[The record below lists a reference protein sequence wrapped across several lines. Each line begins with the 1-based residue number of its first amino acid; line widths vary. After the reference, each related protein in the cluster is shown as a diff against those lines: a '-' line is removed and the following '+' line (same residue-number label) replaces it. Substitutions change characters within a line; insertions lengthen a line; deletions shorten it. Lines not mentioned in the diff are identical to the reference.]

1 MRMAGKEAFV
11 IGPAL
16 TRSCRAKSRLASGN
30 APPTEP
36 TWLADAVRNMAASLP
51 KQAILIVNTHSRT
64 GAEGFG
70 QAVELLESA
79 GIELVEKHAID
90 DPGIVQEAVQRAVDA
105 APMVIVGGGDGTLS
119 SAIDFFKDHDTVFAL
134 LPLGT
139 ANSFA
144 RALGIPLDLPGA
156 VDVIATGRARRIDLG
171 CVNGDYFGNSAV
183 IGLAPLIAKT
193 VPHKLK
199 RYLGRVGYA
208 AWAAKVSLGF
218 RPFKLRIDYGHA
230 HSTVWATEVRIANG
244 GYFGGVEL
252 VEGAEVDSGEIIVQV
267 VTGRSKPNLL
277 SSWLSN
283 LLKLRHRD
291 QWQAEIRAR
300 EIRLSTEPVMEVTI
314 DGELATKT
322 PITVSV
328 APDAVMIAAP
338 REA

>member
-1 MRMAGKEAFV
+1 MSK
-11 IGPAL
+11 
-16 TRSCRAKSRLASGN
+16 
-30 APPTEP
+30 
-36 TWLADAVRNMAASLP
+36 LP
-51 KQAILIVNTHSRT
+51 KQAILIVNAHSRV
-64 GAEGFG
+64 GADNF
-70 QAVELLESA
+70 ARAKELIEAA
-79 GIELVEKHAID
+79 GIELVAAHAVK
-90 DPGIVQEAVQRAVDA
+90 DPSTIQDLVRKAVDE
-105 APMVIVGGGDGTLS
+105 APMVIIGGGDGTLS
-119 SAIDFFKDHDTVFAL
+119 TTIDFFKEHETVFAL

-156 VDVIATGRARRIDLG
+156 VGVIANGIPRRIDLG

-183 IGLAPLIAKT
+183 IGLAPLIAKS

-199 RYLGRVGYA
+199 KYLGRTGYA
-208 AWAAKVSLGF
+208 LWAARVSLGF
-218 RPFKLRIDYGHA
+218 RPFKLTIDYGHA

-244 GYFGGVEL
+244 GYFGGIEL

-291 QWQAEIRAR
+291 QWQAEIRAK
-300 EIRLSTEPVMEVTI
+300 EIRLSTEPVMDVTI

-328 APDAVMIAAP
+328 APDAVVIAAP
-338 REA
+338 RSA